1 VRRRF
6 GFPAGLTTIFLAA
19 VLFQISRHVMWR
31 DELRTWQ
38 IARDSSGLIS
48 LNRNMQYDAVPFVW
62 NSIVFVLTRF
72 FDSPVAMQIVHAFI
86 AAAVVFVVARWS
98 PFPRF
103 AVVLF
108 AIGYFPLFEYAVIAR
123 SYALTFLLITIA
135 CALIAQP
142 RVRLLWLAAVLFL
155 LAQVSVWSPLFAG
168 LLLAAGTAKV
178 VLGNPDSRPDP
189 KTLAAAAL
197 IVLAGGVLCLFQLF
211 PGPGPSFTSGWRGVL
226 PSRRVVR
233 TIATIFRGLVPIPV
247 PGEHFWNT
255 NVLDEIPITQA
266 VIGVSILGLIGLTIA
281 RRPVALGMFVVGAV
295 SLVAFTG
302 LRFRG
307 ANRHHGYL
315 FMLTIATFWMA
326 AATPEWR
333 RIGSRWERRRNR
345 LLTTI
350 LAVNAIAGLVAVTAG
365 LIYPFSATLAAA
377 QFIESTFGD
386 TVIVAAVRDFSAAP
400 LAQWLDRPL
409 YFPEVGA
416 YARYNTQDDLVHT
429 NPDQDEIL
437 RLLYAQAMAERK
449 NVLLVLN
456 THLPQISQIPI
467 GEEQRF
473 EVDDR
478 RTGTRAEVGVRCVA
492 VFDRSVVEDESH
504 WIYLVRPINW

>member
-1 VRRRF
+1 VRRRI

-19 VLFQISRHVMWR
+19 VLLQISRHVMWR

-38 IARDSSGLIS
+38 IARDSSGLIA
-48 LNRNMQYDAVPFVW
+48 LNRNMQYDAVPFLW
-62 NSIVFVLTRF
+62 NSIVFVLTRL
-72 FDSPVAMQIVHAFI
+72 FDRPETMQVVHAFI
-86 AAAVVFVVARWS
+86 AAGVVYVVARWS
-98 PFPRF
+98 PFPRS
-103 AVVLF
+103 AIVLF
-108 AIGYFPLFEYAVIAR
+108 AMGYFPLFEYAVIAR

-155 LAQVSVWSPLFAG
+155 LAQVSVWAPLFAG

-178 VLGNPDSRPDP
+178 LLSEPDSRHEP
-189 KTLAAAAL
+189 KAIAAAAL
-197 IVLAGGVLCLFQLF
+197 IVVAGGVLCLLQLF
-211 PGPGPSFTSGWRGVL
+211 PGPGPSFTSGWQDIAT
-226 PSRRVVR
+226 PRRIIR

-255 NVLDEIPITQA
+255 NILDEIPITQA
-266 VIGVSILGLIGLTIA
+266 VIGVSMLALIGVALA
-281 RRPVALGMFVVGAV
+281 RRPVAFGMFFAGAV

-315 FMLTIATFWMA
+315 FMLTIAAFWIA

-333 RIGSRWERRRNR
+333 RIGIMSARWRSR

-350 LAVNAIAGLVAVTAG
+350 LAVNAVAGLVAVAAG
-365 LIYPFSATLAAA
+365 LMYPFSATRATA
-377 QFIESTFGD
+377 QFIASTYGD
-386 TVIVAAVRDFSAAP
+386 SVVVAAVRDYPAAP
-400 LAQWLDRPL
+400 IAQWLDRPL
-409 YFPEVGA
+409 YLPEIGD
-416 YARYNTQDDLVHT
+416 YARYNTQNDLVRTH
-429 NPDQDEIL
+429 PSQDEIL
-437 RLLYAQAMAERK
+437 RQVYEQARAARK
-449 NVLLVLN
+449 NAVLLVN
-456 THLPQISQIPI
+456 DRLPQISQIPI

-478 RTGTRAEVGVRCVA
+478 RTGKRAEVGVRCVA

-504 WIYLVRPINW
+504 WVYLVRPINW